1 MHPADEARLDDA
13 IAFLRQTDTTALL
26 AEIVPELS
34 SEDLA
39 EIVKTCELRHAAVL
53 VFPENSG
60 EIDDALARR
69 GLTAEEPKPS
79 VVVKAR
85 LAARYRQSLSEL
97 DVQIRRVPVPLEG
110 RRPLMIELFTLTV
123 APGSPLTAIADGERE
138 RNDEAHVALAIGQPD
153 RMAISAMRSILSDH
167 GWMRPDDGGY
177 NRREGN
183 TVLYFRD
190 ASARNH
196 FVRRVELLTSG
207 YYPAI
212 IDAHR
217 RNSVPA
223 AKRLLTLMTGAW
235 ATQAIHVAAELKLA
249 DAIAGQPEAT
259 AAQLAETTA
268 SDVDS
273 LTRLLRYLASIG
285 VVTQSRR
292 GTFELTELGRLLRID
307 ADPAL
312 RPLALLYGGPF
323 YESFGH
329 FLHSVRTGEEAFDY
343 HFGEHHFEYFAK
355 RPELSELFDTA
366 MASSAAMF
374 GAVAEVVALDGVNR
388 IVDVAGGT
396 SPLLRRMLAAA
407 PRARGVLFD
416 RPHVLDGARPAFAQ
430 AGLSQRVEF
439 LSGDFTEGVP
449 AGGDVYL
456 LSRVLHDWDDEMCR
470 TILARISE
478 AMAADGQLL
487 VVERLI
493 PEDRSASLAYAWDIH
508 MLCNVGGRERTE
520 TEYASLLAAAGLEL
534 VGRHELPLDVHVL
547 AARRAQ

>member
-1 MHPADEARLDDA
+1 
-13 IAFLRQTDTTALL
+13 
-26 AEIVPELS
+26 
-34 SEDLA
+34 
-39 EIVKTCELRHAAVL
+39 
-53 VFPENSG
+53 
-60 EIDDALARR
+60 
-69 GLTAEEPKPS
+69 
-79 VVVKAR
+79 
-85 LAARYRQSLSEL
+85 
-97 DVQIRRVPVPLEG
+97 
-110 RRPLMIELFTLTV
+110 
-123 APGSPLTAIADGERE
+123 
-138 RNDEAHVALAIGQPD
+138 
-153 RMAISAMRSILSDH
+153 
-167 GWMRPDDGGY
+167 
-177 NRREGN
+177 
-183 TVLYFRD
+183 
-190 ASARNH
+190 
-196 FVRRVELLTSG
+196 
-207 YYPAI
+207 
-212 IDAHR
+212 
-217 RNSVPA
+217 
-223 AKRLLTLMTGAW
+223 
-235 ATQAIHVAAELKLA
+235 
-249 DAIAGQPEAT
+249 
-259 AAQLAETTA
+259 
-268 SDVDS
+268 
-273 LTRLLRYLASIG
+273 
-285 VVTQSRR
+285 
-292 GTFELTELGRLLRID
+292 
-307 ADPAL
+307 
-312 RPLALLYGGPF
+312 
-323 YESFGH
+323 
-329 FLHSVRTGEEAFDY
+329 
-343 HFGEHHFEYFAK
+343 
-355 RPELSELFDTA
+355 LSELFDTA

-396 SPLLRRMLAAA
+396 SSLLRRMLAAA